1 MNTEDL
7 QKNYYKDLNIEIAK
21 ELQELRGKDGL
32 ERYWIKLKAD
42 KNTEFVDFTNNRYV
56 NKFPD
61 RYRSGGVVGLMMEYL
76 KYSHN
81 VKKSEV
87 IR

>member
-61 RYRSGGVVGLMMEYL
+61 RYRSGGVVGLMMDTL
-76 KYSHN
+76 NIRTMS
-81 VKKSEV
+81 KKAKL